1 MKKYILAFLFLIAL
15 VSCSKSKPESNKQE
29 KLSLRNGAGKLE
41 QVFADST
48 YQLTGVAISPDRRLF
63 VNYPYWMDKHSY
75 SVVEVGKDGKA
86 KPYPDAAWNSF
97 KKGEDGQN
105 KFVCVQAVFA
115 DEKGYLWVVDAAG
128 IGLSE
133 VYRKSNKLIQIDLK
147 SNKIKRIYRF
157 PENVAGRDS
166 YINDIRVDNKN
177 GFAYMTSSANG
188 GIVILNI
195 NTGESRL
202 VLHNH
207 YSTLSDPDYHFKMNN
222 KEMKNDKG
230 EVKINSDGIA
240 LTPDKV
246 WLYYKSLT
254 DNNLYRINTSLLRN
268 FKISEKTIE
277 DKVED
282 LGKFVATDGMEFDK
296 DGNLYMGDLEHS
308 SIIKIRP
315 DNKMTTLVQDTD
327 KLSWP
332 DSYSISEDGY
342 LYISCSQIHQMPF
355 FNNGQNLTKLP
366 YKVFRLKIK

>member
-1 MKKYILAFLFLIAL
+1 MNKHILVFLFLIAL
-15 VSCSKSKPESNKQE
+15 VSCSKPNPESNKQE
-29 KLSLRNGAGKLE
+29 KLSMTSSAGKLE

-48 YQLTGVAISPDRRLF
+48 YQLTGVAISQDRRLF

-86 KPYPDAAWNSF
+86 KPYPDATWNSF

-195 NTGESRL
+195 ITGESRL

-222 KEMKNDKG
+222 KEMENAKG
-230 EVKINSDGIA
+230 VVKINSDGIA

-308 SIIKIRP
+308 SIIKISP